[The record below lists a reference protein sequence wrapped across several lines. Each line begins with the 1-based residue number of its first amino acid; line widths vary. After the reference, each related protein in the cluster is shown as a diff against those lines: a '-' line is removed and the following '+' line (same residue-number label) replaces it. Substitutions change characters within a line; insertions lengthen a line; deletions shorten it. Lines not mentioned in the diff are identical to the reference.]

1 MSFDSSA
8 YASRG
13 RFKPTKFV
21 PSSVDESLF
30 GELKKTR
37 EPDPIPNFE
46 PPWVDTGKNKLKSP
60 PKPLLFYCPTTSSPF
75 SSRPSSASSRPS
87 SRTSSRTP
95 DRKYK
100 PVKFSPTVV
109 DNTLFG
115 EKKKEQLH
123 SLQTEKFFTSMEKK
137 ELSFDGEVC
146 NSYRPQSSMCSSRT
160 ARAQSSRRSQTP
172 VRAKPSLPP
181 WRWCF
186 SLFYI
191 LKDFKE
197 FYMNSS
203 PEKYHLLLKRSKLLR
218 NSVFKVFC
226 RNSQKV

>member
-37 EPDPIPNFE
+37 EPDPVPEFE
-46 PPWVDTGKNKLKSP
+46 PPWVDTGKSKLKSP
-60 PKPLLFYCPTTSSPF
+60 PKPLLFYCPSASSTL
-75 SSRPSSASSRPS
+75 SSRPLSASS
-87 SRTSSRTP
+87 SRASSRTP

-123 SLQTEKFFTSMEKK
+123 SLRTEKYFTSMTQK
-137 ELSFDGEVC
+137 ELNFDGEVC
-146 NSYRPQSSMCSSRT
+146 NSYRPSSSMSSSRST
-160 ARAQSSRRSQTP
+160 RAQSSRRTQTP
-172 VRAKPSLPP
+172 VKAKPSPPP
-181 WRWCF
+181 WR
-186 SLFYI
+186 
-191 LKDFKE
+191 
-197 FYMNSS
+197 
-203 PEKYHLLLKRSKLLR
+203 
-218 NSVFKVFC
+218 
-226 RNSQKV
+226 